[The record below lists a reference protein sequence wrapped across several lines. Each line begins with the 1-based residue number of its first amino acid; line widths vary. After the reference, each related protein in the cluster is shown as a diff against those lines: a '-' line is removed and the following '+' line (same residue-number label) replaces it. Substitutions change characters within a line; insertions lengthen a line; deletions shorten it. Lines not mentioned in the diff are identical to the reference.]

1 MANYIVFIVALL
13 FVPLCNAL
21 FDADAFCATAGG
33 ATGYYCHPDHT
44 KYVKCLVEDGV
55 FTGSVQCC
63 EPNYHFSSPVKACVA
78 GYTSDASTVQHC
90 AEANFASG
98 TKGLHPGMIG
108 YACDPTNSTKFIIC
122 SANSTWAWN
131 AHCPDDLHFDTTSK
145 CVAPELAGCAPEANV
160 VGEMVMGPTESSDD
174 ATTASD
180 ATAATA
186 ASTASAAT
194 DATNSSAIAT
204 TAASTTDDYPEM
216 GEMNMS
222 NDTDAT
228 SATAASAANTTAASA
243 ATTTDDYPEMGEMN
257 MGNDTEATTAPAA
270 PASSES
276 DPGSY
281 GLFSES
287 VDLLNLLMG
296 NGVFKASSV
305 QLRRMLLLTAPD
317 NTASAAAS
325 NSTNDAGAMRMGPWG
340 PGAPAGPGGT
350 AAAARPW
357 GPSAPAGPGGPA
369 VAAGRPRITCRT
381 TYLYHPEKADW
392 GGAKDICEYEGG
404 QLAVITGPIAQRRI
418 ANTFGQK
425 KEFWIGAT
433 DIEREGQF
441 RWVNGES
448 WKFSNWYKSQPN
460 PGKGQHCLTFNY
472 WGKDTKWGDRHCLGS
487 RPFLCEI
494 EVCRPV
500 RRRFPNKYPG
510 GFKGPI
516 VDWRRFPQNRN
527 FPGARGRSGIATNY
541 VAGGRGYPYDSQEDV
556 RSTIHI

>member
-1 MANYIVFIVALL
+1 
-13 FVPLCNAL
+13 
-21 FDADAFCATAGG
+21 
-33 ATGYYCHPDHT
+33 
-44 KYVKCLVEDGV
+44 
-55 FTGSVQCC
+55 
-63 EPNYHFSSPVKACVA
+63 
-78 GYTSDASTVQHC
+78 
-90 AEANFASG
+90 
-98 TKGLHPGMIG
+98 
-108 YACDPTNSTKFIIC
+108 
-122 SANSTWAWN
+122 
-131 AHCPDDLHFDTTSK
+131 
-145 CVAPELAGCAPEANV
+145 
-160 VGEMVMGPTESSDD
+160 
-174 ATTASD
+174 
-180 ATAATA
+180 
-186 ASTASAAT
+186 
-194 DATNSSAIAT
+194 
-204 TAASTTDDYPEM
+204 
-216 GEMNMS
+216 MS

-228 SATAASAANTTAASA
+228 AAAASAATTTAASAAN
-243 ATTTDDYPEMGEMN
+243 TTDDYPEMGEMN
-257 MGNDTEATTAPAA
+257 MGNDPEVTTAPAA
-270 PASSES
+270 PAS
-276 DPGSY
+276 
-281 GLFSES
+281 
-287 VDLLNLLMG
+287 N
-296 NGVFKASSV
+296 
-305 QLRRMLLLTAPD
+305 
-317 NTASAAAS
+317 NTAAS
-325 NSTNDAGAMRMGPWG
+325 NSTNDAGALRMGPWG
-340 PGAPAGPGGT
+340 PGAP
-350 AAAARPW
+350 
-357 GPSAPAGPGGPA
+357 
-369 VAAGRPRITCRT
+369 AGRPRITCRT

-392 GGAKDICEYEGG
+392 GGAKDICEYDGG

-418 ANTFGQK
+418 ANTFGHK